1 MSIPGSE
8 LSEALAKIV
17 ESTGKSVVRVNARR
31 RPFSGV
37 AWSPHEVVT
46 VHHGLEHAEEITVTI
61 DGAEFKAKVK
71 GRDPG
76 TDLAL
81 LEVDGALT
89 PASFDDGAALRVGNL
104 VLLLARPGET
114 VRASSGIVA
123 AQGKKPWRSW
133 RGGEIDR
140 YLESDAQHQPG
151 FSGGPMVGLDGKVL
165 GLTTT
170 GLLRGTS
177 IAVPTPTLRRVIAQL
192 QQHGKV
198 RSSYIGASLQPLQ
211 LPDDVR
217 AATGEEVGLVV
228 VAVEKGSPAE
238 AGGLVYGDTVLHLG
252 DDTVT
257 TTEDLYAWLR
267 ADHVG
272 QQVPVKVFRGG
283 KVETL
288 QITLGARP

>member
-1 MSIPGSE
+1 MPILGSE
-8 LSEALAKIV
+8 LSEALAKAV
-17 ESTGKSVVRVNARR
+17 ESAGKSVVRVHARR

-37 AWSPHEVVT
+37 AWSAHEVVT
-46 VHHGLEHAEEITVTI
+46 VHHGLEHAEEIGVSI
-61 DGAEFKAKVK
+61 DGAELKAKVK

-81 LEVDGALT
+81 LEVDGALS
-89 PASFDDGAALRVGNL
+89 PASFDDGSALKVGNL

-114 VRASSGIVA
+114 VRATSGIVS

-140 YLESDAQHQPG
+140 YLETDAPHQPG

-177 IAVPTPTLRRVIAQL
+177 LAVPTLTLKRVIAQL

-198 RSSYIGASLQPLQ
+198 RSSYLGASLQPLQ
-211 LPDDVR
+211 LPEDVR
-217 AATGEEVGLVV
+217 TATGEEVGLVV
-228 VAVEKGSPAE
+228 VAVEKGGPAE
-238 AGGLVYGDTVLHLG
+238 LAGVVYGDTVLHLG
-252 DDTVT
+252 DDTVKT
-257 TTEDLYAWLR
+257 LEDLYAYLR
-267 ADHVG
+267 GDHVG
-272 QQVPVKVFRGG
+272 QQVPVKLFRNG

-288 QITLGARP
+288 QLTLGARP